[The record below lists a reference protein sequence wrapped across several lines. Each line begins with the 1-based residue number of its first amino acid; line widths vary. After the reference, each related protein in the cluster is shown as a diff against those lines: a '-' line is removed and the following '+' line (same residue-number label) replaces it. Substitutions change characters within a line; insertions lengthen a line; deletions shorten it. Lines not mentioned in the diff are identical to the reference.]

1 MRTRSRRGAGSTYRN
16 CGPRFGCPPVIEGSR
31 PPHRPP
37 HRCRAQHVAS
47 MSIGTGDT
55 RRRITA
61 RRATKTEALDELN
74 RMRLKLQQGIIPDN
88 ATLSEWLVAWLTIR
102 LEEYEAGELKWTAL
116 QANRS
121 HAKNHLVPILGRV
134 QLQELGAEHVRLLKR
149 TLRTKGLAAQTQ
161 RNVHHT
167 LRAAL
172 ERALADRRILY
183 NPTRSEKAPKR
194 SKVTATSHRALP
206 LELVTGMFAMC
217 ETARELARI
226 TVGLTTG
233 LRPGEI
239 RGLRWSDVDL
249 TEREGV
255 VSGAVRVAAT
265 LARVEGALVRTEPKT
280 VSSVR
285 TIPLL
290 PMTAAALYQ
299 WRAESG
305 GEGWVFHGFRGPGF
319 PEAPERDGRA
329 WRAVTWRVGIE
340 DFTPHG
346 GRATAGSVLMSLGV
360 PLPVI
365 ADILG
370 HSQVST
376 TADWYMHSDEAQRLD
391 AITQY
396 GAALTAG

>member
-1 MRTRSRRGAGSTYRN
+1 MTRGRRGAGSTYRN
-16 CGPRFGCPPVIEGSR
+16 CGPRFGCPPVVEGT
-31 PPHRPP
+31 RPP

-61 RRATKTEALDELN
+61 RRATKTEALDELT
-74 RMRLKLQQGIIPDN
+74 RMRLKLQAGIIPDN
-88 ATLSEWLVAWLTIR
+88 VTLGEWLDVWLGIR
-102 LEEYEAGELKWTAL
+102 LEEYEEGSKKWSAI

-121 HAKNHLVPILGRV
+121 HVKNHLKPILGSV
-134 QLQELGAEHVRLLKR
+134 KLQDMGAEHVRLLKR
-149 TLRTKGLAAQTQ
+149 TLRKKGLAPQTQ
-161 RNVHHT
+161 RNIHHT
-167 LRAAL
+167 LRSAL
-172 ERALADRRILY
+172 RRALSDRRILY
-183 NPTRSEKAPKR
+183 NAAEAEEAPPR
-194 SKVTATSHRALP
+194 PETNAFGHRALP
-206 LELVTGMFAMC
+206 LELVNGMFAMC
-217 ETARELARI
+217 ETPRELARI

-255 VSGAVRVAAT
+255 VSGALHVAAT
-265 LARVEGALVRTEPKT
+265 LSRVEGTLTRTKPKT
-280 VSSVR
+280 ASATR
-285 TIPLL
+285 TVPLL

-305 GEGWVFHGFRGPGF
+305 GDGWVFHGFRGPGF

-329 WRAVTWRVGIE
+329 WRAVTWRVGI
-340 DFTPHG
+340 DNFTPHG